1 MPQSTGNTK
10 RAPVFKRIAQILTHT
25 PPYCSG
31 TLSVDKNDLLL
42 FYVNDSGDA
51 RRIDFGNISNE
62 ELKHLSETCEQATFG
77 RNQES
82 VLDEQY
88 RKSRKLD
95 STQFVPY
102 LDVNNLKFTD
112 ILHEDLLPDGQ
123 RDKNIRIERYKLNVY
138 EPGSFFKPHV
148 DTPRGEDMFGS
159 LVIVFPTPHE
169 GGGFVLRDK
178 NKEWTI
184 DAASEMKSMSGPC
197 ITYIAFYGDVE
208 HEVLPIT
215 AGYRVTITYNLYFDS
230 KPIPPYSKI
239 SDDSFQQLWV
249 AFEEM
254 LADPFILP
262 DGGYLGFGLRR
273 QYGLSHTTKLDALS
287 ENLKGGDALLMQVCR
302 DLSLDASLRALYYS
316 CEDYD
321 FEKPDDIL
329 VDRIPNLQGYY
340 IDSISAA
347 LVDECPGA
355 LRVARSLSIDF
366 DDRES
371 EIDPDIIIKWVVRD
385 RKNGEVTQDIVTYGN
400 EPSMDKV
407 YGEVCLIV
415 AVGPP
420 QDRRDTKKIKTF
432 MELYESRSKSKSK
445 SRSKSKSKFRAEY
458 ESDSDPETDA
468 DMEGTSCFQVE
479 M

>member
-1 MPQSTGNTK
+1 MPQSAGNTK
-10 RAPVFKRIAQILTHT
+10 SAPVFQRIAQILTHT
-25 PPYCSG
+25 SPYCSG

-42 FYVNDSGDA
+42 FYGNDNGDA
-51 RRIDFGNISNE
+51 RRIDFGNIGNE

-95 STQFVPY
+95 STQFNPH
-102 LDVNNLKFTD
+102 LDGNTLKFAD

-169 GGGFVLRDK
+169 GGAFVLRDK
-178 NKEWTI
+178 TKEWTI
-184 DAASEMKSMSGPC
+184 DAASEMKSMTGPC

-239 SDDSFQQLWV
+239 SDDSFQQLRV

-254 LADPFILP
+254 LADPHILP

-273 QYGLSHTTKLDALS
+273 QYGLSHTTKLDALGD
-287 ENLKGGDALLMQVCR
+287 NLKGGDALLMQVCR
-302 DLSLDASLRALYYS
+302 DLSLDASLRVLYPSYGS
-316 CEDYD
+316 YYYG
-321 FEKPDDIL
+321 EKPDDIL
-329 VDRIPNLQGYY
+329 VDRIPDLQGYY
-340 IDSISAA
+340 IDSVSKT

-355 LRVARSLSIDF
+355 LRVAQSLFINL
-366 DDRES
+366 DRRHSES
-371 EIDPDIIIKWVVRD
+371 YPDIVIEWVVRD
-385 RKNGEVTQDIVTYGN
+385 RKNGKVSQDIVTYGN
-400 EPSMDKV
+400 EPSMRGV
-407 YGEVCLIV
+407 YGDVCLIV

-432 MELYESRSKSKSK
+432 EEQYENRG
-445 SRSKSKSKFRAEY
+445 
-458 ESDSDPETDA
+458 DPEPEPEPEPETESEPETETEI
-468 DMEGTSCFQVE
+468 EGA
-479 M
+479 